1 MALIRW
7 SDQGDLFRPFEEMER
22 EMDRLRREMDRLF
35 TGFRGFRPLR
45 VGVFP
50 PLNVSEDKDNLYV
63 RAELPGI
70 NPGDIEIS
78 VEGDTLTLRGERKSA
93 EVGENVS
100 YHRREREFGR
110 FRRSLTLPTRIN
122 TDKVEAVFKNGILR
136 ITLPKAE
143 EVRPKQIAVK
153 TA

>member
-70 NPGDIEIS
+70 NPSDIEIS

>member
-50 PLNVSEDKDNLYV
+50 LLNVSEDKDNLYV

-70 NPGDIEIS
+70 NPKDIEIS

-110 FRRSLTLPTRIN
+110 FRRSLTLPTRIDA
-122 TDKVEAVFKNGILR
+122 DKVEAVFKNGILQ

-143 EVRPKQIAVK
+143 EVRPKQITVK

>member
-1 MALIRW
+1 MALVRW
-7 SDQGDLFRPFEEMER
+7 SAQNDLFRPFEEMER
-22 EMDRLRREMDRLF
+22 EMERLRNEMDRLF
-35 TGFRGFRPLR
+35 SGLRGIRAGR
-45 VGVFP
+45 IGVFP
-50 PLNVSEDKDNLYV
+50 LLNVSEDKDNIYV

-70 NPGDIEIS
+70 DPKDIEIS
-78 VEGDTLTLRGERKSA
+78 VEGDTLTLRGERKPA

-122 TDKVEAVFKNGILR
+122 VDAVEATFKNGVLTIV
-136 ITLPKAE
+136 LPKAE

-153 TA
+153 TE

>member
-1 MALIRW
+1 MALLRW
-7 SDQGDLFRPFEEMER
+7 SDQEEFFRPFVEMER

-50 PLNVSEDKDNLYV
+50 PLNVSEDKENLYV

-70 NPGDIEIS
+70 EPNDLDIS
-78 VEGDTLTLRGERKSA
+78 VEGDTLTLRGERKGPEA
-93 EVGENVS
+93 EPSVS

-110 FRRSLTLPTRIN
+110 FRRSLTLPTRIDVN
-122 TDKVEAVFKNGILR
+122 KVEAVFENGILK
-136 ITLPKAE
+136 IILPKAE

-153 TA
+153 TV

>member
-7 SDQGDLFRPFEEMER
+7 SDQGDFFRPFEEMER

-35 TGFRGFRPLR
+35 SGFRGFRPLR
-45 VGVFP
+45 FGVFP
-50 PLNVSEDKDNLYV
+50 LMNVSEDKDNLYI

-70 NPGDIEIS
+70 QASDIEIS

-93 EVGENVS
+93 EVGDNVS
-100 YHRREREFGR
+100 FHRREREFGR
-110 FRRSLTLPTRIN
+110 FRRSLTLPTRIDV
-122 TDKVEAVFKNGILR
+122 DKVEAVFKNGILQ

-143 EVRPKQIAVK
+143 EVRPKQITVK
-153 TA
+153 TV

>member
-1 MALIRW
+1 MALLRW

-22 EMDRLRREMDRLF
+22 EMERLRREMDRLF
-35 TGFRGFRPLR
+35 TGFRGIRPLR

-50 PLNVSEDKDNLYV
+50 LLNVSEDKDNLYV

-70 NPGDIEIS
+70 QPSDLEIS
-78 VEGDTLTLRGERKSA
+78 VEGDTLTLRGERKSPEA
-93 EVGENVS
+93 EANVS

-110 FRRSLTLPTRIN
+110 FRRSLTLPTRIDV
-122 TDKVEAVFKNGILR
+122 DKVEAVFQNGILK

-143 EVRPKQIAVK
+143 EVRPKQITVK
-153 TA
+153 TV

>member
-22 EMDRLRREMDRLF
+22 LRREMDRLF
-35 TGFRGFRPLR
+35 TGFRGFRPFG

-50 PLNVSEDKDNLYV
+50 LLNVSEDKDNLYL

-70 NPGDIEIS
+70 DPKDIEIS
-78 VEGDTLTLRGERKSA
+78 VEGDTLTLRGERKSP

-110 FRRSLTLPTRIN
+110 FRRSLTLPTRIDA
-122 TDKVEAVFKNGILR
+122 DKVEAVFKNGILQ

-143 EVRPKQIAVK
+143 EARPKQITVK

>member
-1 MALIRW
+1 MALLRW
-7 SDQGDLFRPFEEMER
+7 SDQADLFRPFEEMER

-35 TGFRGFRPLR
+35 AGFRGIRPLR
-45 VGVFP
+45 MGVFP
-50 PLNVSEDKDNLYV
+50 LLNVSEDKDNLYV

-70 NPGDIEIS
+70 QASDLDIS
-78 VEGDTLTLRGERKSA
+78 VEGDTLTLRGERKSHEA
-93 EVGENVS
+93 EENVS

-110 FRRSLTLPTRIN
+110 FRRSLTLPTRIDV
-122 TDKVEAVFKNGILR
+122 DKVEAVFQNGILK

-153 TA
+153 TV

>member
-1 MALIRW
+1 MALLRW
-7 SDQGDLFRPFEEMER
+7 SDQDELFQPFVEMER

-35 TGFRGFRPLR
+35 SGFRGIRPLR

-50 PLNVSEDKDNLYV
+50 PLNVSENKDNLYV

-70 NPGDIEIS
+70 EPSDLDIS
-78 VEGDTLTLRGERKSA
+78 VEGDTLTLRGERKGSEA
-93 EVGENVS
+93 ASNVS

-110 FRRSLTLPTRIN
+110 FRRSLTLPTRIDV
-122 TDKVEAVFKNGILR
+122 DKVEAVFQNGILK
-136 ITLPKAE
+136 IILPKAE
-143 EVRPKQIAVK
+143 EVRPKQITVK

>member
-7 SDQGDLFRPFEEMER
+7 SEQGDLFRPFEEMEK
-22 EMDRLRREMDRLF
+22 EMERLRREMDRLF

-50 PLNVSEDKDNLYV
+50 LLNVSEDKDNLYV

-70 NPGDIEIS
+70 NPNDIEIS

-122 TDKVEAVFKNGILR
+122 ADKVEAVFKNGILQ

-143 EVRPKQIAVK
+143 EVRPKQITVK